1 MASTKA
7 YRREKKWRFSNAEES
22 RYLIRIVVNNP
33 SAKKHLKALAD
44 LHRNLGHTDIA
55 TKIAKKLGKI

>member
-7 YRREKKWRFSNAEES
+7 DRREKKWRFSNAEES

-33 SAKKHLKALAD
+33 SGKKHLKALAD
-44 LHRNLGHTDIA
+44 LYRNLGHTDIA